1 MSGSGK
7 KAGSSSVSQDVQD
20 IIDDIRGLT
29 PNGQKQIRKSFG
41 WTEQAV
47 AMTPQGQTVGSVLAQ
62 TPGEIY
68 KYLKENTYGEPSRG
82 TAGIYIMVCIDFLDE
97 QEMRRI
103 ALEWKKYFL
112 TKTGAP
118 AMPEKYQVEEP
129 GWDKICHRI
138 YKAGRTE
145 TMGIDRHFKS
155 AKTISAVPPNMDMWL
170 YHTWVTFNNSEGG
183 NMQADV
189 EAMFLRR
196 LKDWRMSST
205 VKHGQTEM
213 VLGCSLED
221 NATDSL
227 QYIVHS
233 SVLEVIKLRAKQATA
248 SAAEFEWK
256 DNGTNPGGLFNRR
269 SRRFIGNGGQ
279 KEIPKFTMN
288 SVPGKIIRWQKA
300 PRANQ
305 RDVPVHEPAYN
316 PAMQEIID
324 NAQAALDRYDYL
336 WMYKWLEHLDI
347 DYQRFPDYD
356 YEDDKTRLRQEMVY
370 QALDQYEKDHKM
382 ESLAKIDRWEMAQKG
397 VVHEKYLERIAEL
410 TGQLDEA
417 NDKLGIQQIALEENE
432 MLRQENERLK
442 QQQAQLQSTRSKSPR
457 FNKLKF

>member
-1 MSGSGK
+1 
-7 KAGSSSVSQDVQD
+7 
-20 IIDDIRGLT
+20 
-29 PNGQKQIRKSFG
+29 
-41 WTEQAV
+41 
-47 AMTPQGQTVGSVLAQ
+47 
-62 TPGEIY
+62 
-68 KYLKENTYGEPSRG
+68 
-82 TAGIYIMVCIDFLDE
+82 
-97 QEMRRI
+97 
-103 ALEWKKYFL
+103 
-112 TKTGAP
+112 
-118 AMPEKYQVEEP
+118 
-129 GWDKICHRI
+129 
-138 YKAGRTE
+138 
-145 TMGIDRHFKS
+145 
-155 AKTISAVPPNMDMWL
+155 
-170 YHTWVTFNNSEGG
+170 
-183 NMQADV
+183 
-189 EAMFLRR
+189 
-196 LKDWRMSST
+196 
-205 VKHGQTEM
+205 
-213 VLGCSLED
+213 
-221 NATDSL
+221 
-227 QYIVHS
+227 
-233 SVLEVIKLRAKQATA
+233 
-248 SAAEFEWK
+248 
-256 DNGTNPGGLFNRR
+256 
-269 SRRFIGNGGQ
+269 
-279 KEIPKFTMN
+279 MN